1 MKKIVLLLAI
11 LFSVS
16 AVSVSAQCGEELLK
30 QALKEMGDCQYIK
43 DFEISL
49 IKDKDKK
56 FTRTGYVK
64 FSVVL
69 NSRSHYQFNVVNGS
83 SNVDQ
88 VVMQLYDGDKLIVS
102 NFEEGKFYT
111 SFQFICRT
119 TKIYTLQFFFN
130 TGDEGCARSVL
141 SLVKQYAE
149 GEMK

>member
-16 AVSVSAQCGEELLK
+16 AVNVSAQCGEELLK
-30 QALKEMGDCQYIK
+30 QALKEMGNSQYIK
-43 DFEISL
+43 DFEINL
-49 IKDKDKK
+49 TKDKK
-56 FTRTGYVK
+56 DMKTGYVK

-83 SNVDQ
+83 GNVDP
-88 VVMQLYDGDKLIVS
+88 VVMQLYDADKLIVS
-102 NFEEGKFYT
+102 NFEGGKFYT

-119 TKIYTLQFFFN
+119 TKIYTLQFFFKN
-130 TGDEGCARSVL
+130 GDEGCARSVL